1 MQVVTGQYDTAL
13 YDRKVLD
20 GRQLAVSHKSP
31 ARDTTLAGYLKGIR
45 LMKKIALVLLMS
57 GSTAAT
63 SFAQH
68 GRPEDVQTRAK
79 GAQKV
84 VVATVMSVTPTFE
97 TNKWG
102 DRLIV
107 SHADLKVEESL
118 KGNAA
123 QVLSLDVEG
132 GTVGGLTLTV
142 SDMEAIAPGERGVF
156 FVDETRPGTH
166 VPHHRGNGILK
177 LDKAGRVND
186 SNVTLDDVK
195 RQVREGQK

>member
-1 MQVVTGQYDTAL
+1 MLQPNMTEWYSTDSDLQPPKGPRPRHAF
-13 YDRKVLD
+13 
-20 GRQLAVSHKSP
+20 
-31 ARDTTLAGYLKGIR
+31 AGYLKGNR

-57 GSTAAT
+57 GATAAT

-68 GRPEDVQTRAK
+68 GRAEDVPTRAK
-79 GAQKV
+79 GAQKI

-132 GTVGGLTLTV
+132 GTIGDLTLKV
-142 SDMEAIAPGERGVF
+142 SDMEVLAPGDRGVF
-156 FVDETRPGTH
+156 FVD
-166 VPHHRGNGILK
+166 
-177 LDKAGRVND
+177 
-186 SNVTLDDVK
+186 
-195 RQVREGQK
+195 